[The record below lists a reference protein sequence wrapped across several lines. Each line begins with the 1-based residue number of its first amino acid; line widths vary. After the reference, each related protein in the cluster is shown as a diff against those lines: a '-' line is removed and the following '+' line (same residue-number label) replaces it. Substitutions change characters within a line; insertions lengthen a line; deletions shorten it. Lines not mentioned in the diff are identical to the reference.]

1 MFVFKI
7 LNWKIEVCFKKWE
20 FVFGNGSLNKGVC
33 FRKWEFETSG
43 SMFWKMEVC
52 FRKSEFERGSFF
64 SKIGVENQEFVVEN
78 RRLT

>member
-1 MFVFKI
+1 M
-7 LNWKIEVCFKKWE
+7 
-20 FVFGNGSLNKGVC
+20 GVC
-33 FRKWEFETSG
+33 FRKWDFENG

-64 SKIGVENQEFVVEN
+64 SKFGVENQELVVEN